1 MRLQVSNRP
10 NRTARKVKNIKKTEH
25 SIGVDLGGTD
35 IKAGL
40 VSSVGDISCRVVVPT
55 DVETGGPKVVASRIA
70 EAVRQVLVEAETQD
84 GNSHQPSVSISR
96 QKEPTATLANSR
108 RFPTAGSHSCKIG
121 VGLGSP
127 GLIIAETGVVHF
139 SPNFP
144 GWSDIPLVTYV
155 NAELAKL
162 QTPKK
167 YKPVLRGMDN
177 DVNAMTLGELHHGAG
192 VGYNNLVALTLGTGV
207 GGGVVIDGEVYHGS
221 QNTAGELGHTVVEP
235 DGRYCGCGNQGCL
248 EAYAGAK
255 NIVERI
261 QEKIATGRNTTLAT
275 ATNTGTTLTPRMI
288 AEAAQA
294 GDELA
299 IEIFAETG
307 RYIGIALTSIAHIL
321 NPQIAIIGGGI
332 AEAGEKLLFEPIRTE
347 LSKRAMDIPAQ
358 MEIVKAHLGNDAGIV
373 GAAML
378 ALEVE
383 KPAF

>member
-1 MRLQVSNRP
+1 ME
-10 NRTARKVKNIKKTEH
+10 TTKH

-40 VSSVGDISCRVVVPT
+40 VSSEGDVSCRVVVPT
-55 DVETGGPKVVASRIA
+55 DVETGGPKVVAARIA
-70 EAVRQVLVEAETQD
+70 EAVRQVLIKAETAAS
-84 GNSHQPSVSISR
+84 N
-96 QKEPTATLANSR
+96 ATQQASLSDTR
-108 RFPTAGSHSCKIG
+108 ESGSDDEAFEIG

-162 QTPKK
+162 QPFKK
-167 YKPVLRGMDN
+167 YKPILRGMDN

-192 VGYNNLVALTLGTGV
+192 VGYKNLIALTLGTGV
-207 GGGVVIDGEVYHGS
+207 GGGVVINGVVYHGS

-235 DGRYCGCGNQGCL
+235 NGRYCGCGNQGCL

-261 QEKIATGRNTTLAT
+261 QEKIETGRSTILTT
-275 ATNTGTTLTPRMI
+275 ATKNGAALTPRTI

-294 GDELA
+294 GDKLA

-332 AEAGEKLLFEPIRTE
+332 AEAGEKLLFEPIRAE
-347 LSKRAMDIPAQ
+347 LSKRAMDIPSQ
-358 MEIVKAHLGNDAGIV
+358 MKIVKAHLGNDAGIV

-378 ALEVE
+378 ALEGSF
-383 KPAF
+383 K

>member
-1 MRLQVSNRP
+1 M
-10 NRTARKVKNIKKTEH
+10 EY

-40 VSSVGDISCRVVVPT
+40 VSSTGDISCRVVLPT
-55 DVETGGPKVVASRIA
+55 DVEVGGPKVVAARIA
-70 EAVRQVLVEAETQD
+70 EAVRQVLVKAI
-84 GNSHQPSVSISR
+84 GFR
-96 QKEPTATLANSR
+96 QKEMDQQSGLTAESR
-108 RFPTAGSHSCKIG
+108 RFPKVLKSEIG
-121 VGLGSP
+121 IGLGAP

-144 GWSDIPLVTYV
+144 GWSDIPLVEYV

-162 QTPKK
+162 DPPTATANDDARTHSIVSQASIDLHEK
-167 YKPVLRGMDN
+167 YKLILRGMDN
-177 DVNAMTLGELHHGAG
+177 DVNAMTLGEFRHGAG
-192 VGYNNLVALTLGTGV
+192 VGYKNIVALTLGTGV
-207 GGGVVIDGEVYHGS
+207 GGGVVIDGRVYHGS

-255 NIVERI
+255 NIVERT
-261 QEKIATGRNTTLAT
+261 QEKMETRRSTMLTNAIKDGT
-275 ATNTGTTLTPRMI
+275 ALTPRQI

-294 GDELA
+294 GDEVA

-332 AEAGEKLLFEPIRTE
+332 AEAGEQLLFEPIRTE

-358 MEIVKAHLGNDAGIV
+358 MKIVKAYLGNDAGIV

-378 ALEVE
+378 ALESE
-383 KPAF
+383 KPAL

>member
-1 MRLQVSNRP
+1 ME
-10 NRTARKVKNIKKTEH
+10 KTEH

-70 EAVRQVLVEAETQD
+70 EAVRQVLVKAETEGIRGTSKSD
-84 GNSHQPSVSISR
+84 S
-96 QKEPTATLANSR
+96 A
-108 RFPTAGSHSCKIG
+108 RFPPPLSSAQASEIHSEVCEIG

-162 QTPKK
+162 HPPKSVAARNPQTHTHKK

-261 QEKIATGRNTTLAT
+261 QEKIATGRSTTLAT
-275 ATNTGTTLTPRMI
+275 ATKTGTTLTPRMI

-332 AEAGEKLLFEPIRTE
+332 AEAGEKLLFAPIRAE

-358 MEIVKAHLGNDAGIV
+358 MKIVKAHLGNDAGIV

-378 ALEVE
+378 ALEGK

>member
-1 MRLQVSNRP
+1 M
-10 NRTARKVKNIKKTEH
+10 EH
-25 SIGVDLGGTD
+25 SIGIDLGGTD
-35 IKAGL
+35 IKAGW

-55 DVETGGPKVVASRIA
+55 DVEIGGPQVIASRIA
-70 EAVRQVLVEAETQD
+70 EAVRQVLAKVETQD
-84 GNSHQPSVSISR
+84 GNSHQ
-96 QKEPTATLANSR
+96 QEPTATLANSR
-108 RFPTAGSHSCKIG
+108 RFPTVSDSHSCEIG

-162 QTPKK
+162 QPFKK
-167 YKPVLRGMDN
+167 YKPILRGMDN

-192 VGYNNLVALTLGTGV
+192 VGYKNLVALTLGTGV

-221 QNTAGELGHTVVEP
+221 RNTAGELGHTVVEP

-255 NIVERI
+255 NIVERV
-261 QEKIATGRNTTLAT
+261 QEKIAAGRSTTLAT
-275 ATNTGTTLTPRMI
+275 ATNAGTTLTPRMI

-358 MEIVKAHLGNDAGIV
+358 MKIVKAHLGNDAGIV

-378 ALEVE
+378 ALEGSF
-383 KPAF
+383 K

>member
-1 MRLQVSNRP
+1 MTNYRD
-10 NRTARKVKNIKKTEH
+10 RTRY

-40 VSSVGDISCRVVVPT
+40 VSAAGDISCRVVLPT
-55 DVETGGPKVVASRIA
+55 DVEIGGPKVVAARIA
-70 EAVRQVLVEAETQD
+70 AAVRQVLVNA
-84 GNSHQPSVSISR
+84 G
-96 QKEPTATLANSR
+96 
-108 RFPTAGSHSCKIG
+108 TAGIEITPKKSERRRSATETDDEVHEIG
-121 VGLGSP
+121 VGLGAP

-144 GWSDIPLVTYV
+144 GWSDIPLVDYV

-162 QTPKK
+162 QPTKHAAQPDTHKK
-167 YKPVLRGMDN
+167 YTPILRGMDN

-192 VGYNNLVALTLGTGV
+192 VGYTNLVALTLGTGV
-207 GGGVVIDGEVYHGS
+207 GGGVVIDGKVYHGS

-235 DGRYCGCGNQGCL
+235 NGRVCGCGNPGCL

-255 NIVERI
+255 NIVQRTA
-261 QEKIATGRNTTLAT
+261 EKIEEGRSSSLVSDAMKDSVV
-275 ATNTGTTLTPRMI
+275 LTPRMI
-288 AEAAQA
+288 AEAAEA

-307 RYIGIALTSIAHIL
+307 QYIGIALTSIAHIL

-332 AEAGEKLLFEPIRTE
+332 AEAGETLLFEPIRKE

-378 ALEVE
+378 AMDAVS
-383 KPAF
+383 

>member
-1 MRLQVSNRP
+1 M
-10 NRTARKVKNIKKTEH
+10 
-25 SIGVDLGGTD
+25 
-35 IKAGL
+35 
-40 VSSVGDISCRVVVPT
+40 
-55 DVETGGPKVVASRIA
+55 
-70 EAVRQVLVEAETQD
+70 
-84 GNSHQPSVSISR
+84 
-96 QKEPTATLANSR
+96 
-108 RFPTAGSHSCKIG
+108 
-121 VGLGSP
+121 GSP

-144 GWSDIPLVTYV
+144 GWSNIPLVTYV
-155 NAELAKL
+155 NTELAKL
-162 QTPKK
+162 HPAKHTQRTGTHQK
-167 YKPVLRGMDN
+167 YKPILRGMDN

-192 VGYNNLVALTLGTGV
+192 VGYKSLVALTLGTGV
-207 GGGVVIDGEVYHGS
+207 GGGVVINSEVYHGS

-235 DGRYCGCGNQGCL
+235 NGRICGCGNLGCL

-261 QEKIATGRNTTLAT
+261 QEKIEDGRSSSLAT
-275 ATNTGTTLTPRMI
+275 AIKDGVALTPRLI
-288 AEAAQA
+288 AAAAEA

-332 AEAGEKLLFEPIRTE
+332 AEAGEQLLFQPIREE

-358 MEIVKAHLGNDAGIV
+358 MKIVKAHLGNDAGIV

-378 ALEVE
+378 AMDSEN
-383 KPAF
+383 PTS

>member
-1 MRLQVSNRP
+1 MSNSP
-10 NRTARKVKNIKKTEH
+10 NRTARKVKNIEKIEH

-70 EAVRQVLVEAETQD
+70 EAVRQVLVKAETQD
-84 GNSHQPSVSISR
+84 GNSHQP
-96 QKEPTATLANSR
+96 TAD
-108 RFPTAGSHSCKIG
+108 SHSCEIG

-261 QEKIATGRNTTLAT
+261 QEKIATGRSTTLAT
-275 ATNTGTTLTPRMI
+275 ATNAGTTLTPRMI

-332 AEAGEKLLFEPIRTE
+332 AEAGEKLLFEPIRVE

-378 ALEVE
+378 TLQSE
-383 KPAF
+383 KPE

>member
-1 MRLQVSNRP
+1 L
-10 NRTARKVKNIKKTEH
+10 TTHKEKTEH

-70 EAVRQVLVEAETQD
+70 EAVRQVLVKAETAGIYATPRSD
-84 GNSHQPSVSISR
+84 SE
-96 QKEPTATLANSR
+96 EPPPNTAHASET
-108 RFPTAGSHSCKIG
+108 HDEVHEIG

-162 QTPKK
+162 QPFKK
-167 YKPVLRGMDN
+167 YKPILRGMDN

-207 GGGVVIDGEVYHGS
+207 GGGVVINGVVYHGS

-235 DGRYCGCGNQGCL
+235 NGRYCGCGNQGCL

-261 QEKIATGRNTTLAT
+261 QEKIVTGRSTTLAS
-275 ATNTGTTLTPRMI
+275 ATNAGTTLTPRMI

-332 AEAGEKLLFEPIRTE
+332 AEAGEKLLFEPIRAE

-358 MEIVKAHLGNDAGIV
+358 MKIVKAHLGNDAGIV

-378 ALEVE
+378 AF
-383 KPAF
+383 KGFFK